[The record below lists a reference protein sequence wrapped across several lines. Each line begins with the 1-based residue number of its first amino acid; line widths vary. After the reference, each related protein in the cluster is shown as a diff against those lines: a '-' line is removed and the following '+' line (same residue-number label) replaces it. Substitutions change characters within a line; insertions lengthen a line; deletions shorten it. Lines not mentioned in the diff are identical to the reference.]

1 MAGYTLTRN
10 RCTARNKRN
19 YVQFQLNLIFQRT
32 FNVLLVKFSFGKL
45 KMVEQH
51 VSLRYALDVS
61 EDYLVC
67 DKIFGLVD
75 ESMAS
80 FRTEAIA
87 KSLPKTV

>member
-19 YVQFQLNLIFQRT
+19 YVQFQLNLICQRT

-51 VSLRYALDVS
+51 LFRVKSSHEKLKNAKKSTWSNWSLEKVKHIGTPKENA
-61 EDYLVC
+61 
-67 DKIFGLVD
+67 
-75 ESMAS
+75 M
-80 FRTEAIA
+80 FRI
-87 KSLPKTV
+87 

>member
-10 RCTARNKRN
+10 HCTARNKRN

-51 VSLRYALDVS
+51 L
-61 EDYLVC
+61 
-67 DKIFGLVD
+67 
-75 ESMAS
+75 
-80 FRTEAIA
+80 FRVKSSYEKLKNA
-87 KSLPKTV
+87 KKSTWSNWNLEKVRRIGTPKENAMFRI